1 MYLLLLSN
9 TISTSSPK
17 ARPVHGSEPGQSLHS
32 TSVPLARAS
41 LFSVETERMRKAARA
56 QSLCK
61 SSDWQPISYG
71 DMVVYVRRAQAV
83 S

>member
-9 TISTSSPK
+9 TISTSSRKTQPTRTHEV
-17 ARPVHGSEPGQSLHS
+17 ASTMHS
-32 TSVPLARAS
+32 TAVPLAQAS

-61 SSDWQPISYG
+61 STDWHPISYG
-71 DMVVYVRRAQAV
+71 DMVVYVRRAQAF